1 MNRTLKTIITLP
13 AVFALIALAGCHTP
27 VPQRGSSG
35 LPAKDITV
43 SVSCSDRGMKFK
55 GTIVADGHSKKLSG
69 RGSGMYHASGQK
81 IVCSFQ
87 KLDVDGRITLVV
99 SEAGRKLGESSTP
112 DMFGGVRAE
121 LFRAPTDQHCI
132 FTTF

>member
-13 AVFALIALAGCHTP
+13 AVITLIALAGCHTP
-27 VPQRGSSG
+27 SPQHDSSG
-35 LPAKDITV
+35 LPARDITV
-43 SVSCSDRGMKFK
+43 SLSCSEPGMKFK
-55 GTIVADGHSKKLSG
+55 GTIVTDGHSKKLSG
-69 RGSGMYHASGQK
+69 KGSGMYHAGGQK

-87 KLDVDGRITLVV
+87 KLDADGRITLVV
-99 SEAGRKLGESSTP
+99 SEAGRKLGKSSTP

-121 LFRAPTDQHCI
+121 LLRTPNEQHDV

>member
-1 MNRTLKTIITLP
+1 
-13 AVFALIALAGCHTP
+13 
-27 VPQRGSSG
+27 
-35 LPAKDITV
+35 
-43 SVSCSDRGMKFK
+43 
-55 GTIVADGHSKKLSG
+55 
-69 RGSGMYHASGQK
+69 MYHVSGQK

-99 SEAGRKLGESSTP
+99 SETGRKLGESSTP

-121 LFRAPTDQHCI
+121 LFRTPTDQHCI